1 MKGKQR
7 LLWMAIGAGLT
18 LVLVCASCAGVFV
31 IAASLG
37 ASDLSV
43 GPAVAIVRVEGVIL
57 SGDPPVDPFSTPA
70 GAYSGGVVDHLKQ
83 AEEDPDVKAVVL
95 RVDSPGGSV
104 VGSDEIYQQLLVMT
118 KPVVVSMGELAAS
131 GGYYVSAPADEIFAN
146 PGTLTGSI
154 GVISQ
159 FVQIAD
165 LLDEYGVEVTT
176 IKSGEFK
183 DFGSLYRSMSEKE
196 RAAWQA
202 IIDETYAEFVRI
214 VADGR
219 KLPVDEVRE
228 LADGR
233 IYSGR
238 QALELELVDQLGNLS
253 TAIQRAAELGGI
265 EGEPRVIEYEP
276 PFNLFQGLV
285 GMMRRPA
292 DPLSQV
298 MTILDRAHGPALQ
311 YLYIGP

>member
-1 MKGKQR
+1 
-7 LLWMAIGAGLT
+7 
-18 LVLVCASCAGVFV
+18 
-31 IAASLG
+31 
-37 ASDLSV
+37 
-43 GPAVAIVRVEGVIL
+43 VAIVRVEGVIL

-83 AEEDPDVKAVVL
+83 AEEDPDVKAIVL

-196 RAAWQA
+196 KAAWQA

-219 KLPVDEVRE
+219 ELPVDEVRE

-238 QALELELVDQLGNLS
+238 QALELELVDQLGNGLQNWVALRASRASLS
-253 TAIQRAAELGGI
+253 TS
-265 EGEPRVIEYEP
+265 
-276 PFNLFQGLV
+276 
-285 GMMRRPA
+285 RR
-292 DPLSQV
+292 S
-298 MTILDRAHGPALQ
+298 TFSKG
-311 YLYIGP
+311 

>member
-83 AEEDPDVKAVVL
+83 AEEDPDVKAIVL

>member
-1 MKGKQR
+1 MTGKQR
-7 LLWMAIGAGLT
+7 FLWMAIGAGLT

-83 AEEDPDVKAVVL
+83 AEEDPDVKAIVL

-196 RAAWQA
+196 KAAWQA

-219 KLPVDEVRE
+219 ELPVDEVRE

>member
-57 SGDPPVDPFSTPA
+57 SGDAPVDPFSTPA

-83 AEEDPDVKAVVL
+83 AEEDPDVKAIVL